1 MIVLWPAGM
10 MTALGSVLA
19 QSGSAQRHMHAV
31 LLWGAVLLV
40 ATVVVGFGIRALRRR
55 VFPEQEPPP
64 DQLWTLE
71 DLREMRDCGRL
82 SEEEFE
88 TLRARVI
95 ARMAGAERDGGPQGR
110 AAASGSGPI

>member
-1 MIVLWPAGM
+1 MVVWPAGM
-10 MTALGSVLA
+10 MTVLGVVLA

-31 LLWGAVLLV
+31 LLWGTILLG
-40 ATVVVGFGIRALRRR
+40 ATVVVGFGIRALRRH

-71 DLREMRDCGRL
+71 DLREMRNRGRL

-95 ARMAGAERDGGPQGR
+95 ARMAGAERDDGPQGR
-110 AAASGSGPI
+110 TDASGSGPI

>member
-1 MIVLWPAGM
+1 MVLWPAVM
-10 MTALGSVLA
+10 VTALGAVWA
-19 QSGSAQRHMHAV
+19 QSGSPQRQMHAV
-31 LLWGAVLLV
+31 LVWGTVLLV
-40 ATVVVGFGIRALRRR
+40 LTVVVGFGIRALRRR

-71 DLREMRDCGRL
+71 DLREMRDRGRL

-110 AAASGSGPI
+110 ADASGSEPI